1 MSTQYYDDLWQDA
14 MGELGEQLHIEGA
27 DEEDEDP
34 TAPKS
39 VSIKLSFPLSPLT
52 HSLTHSLLLIESTR
66 S

>member
-27 DEEDEDP
+27 DEDDDP

-39 VSIKLSFPLSPLT
+39 VIFYHYRIYSPL
-52 HSLTHSLLLIESTR
+52 
-66 S
+66 